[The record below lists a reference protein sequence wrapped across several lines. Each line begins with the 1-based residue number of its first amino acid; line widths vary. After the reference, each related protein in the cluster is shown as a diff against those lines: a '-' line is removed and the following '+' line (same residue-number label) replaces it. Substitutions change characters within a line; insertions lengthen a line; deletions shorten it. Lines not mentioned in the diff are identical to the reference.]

1 MPPAS
6 RKSAQH
12 LRNAQPTLSFNS
24 KPTKVTK
31 PALPEPSI
39 KKPSKAEPALV
50 EAITEDAPT
59 SEVALKQQIKIE
71 SNKPKDEATL
81 RAQKV
86 TDAQIKKYWKK
97 EEDARKAPRGMAVSP
112 AGRSLQC

>member
-12 LRNAQPTLSFNS
+12 SRNAQPTLSFNS

-31 PALPEPSI
+31 PAILDASI
-39 KKPSKAEPALV
+39 KKTSKTEPALV
-50 EAITEDAPT
+50 EAITNNAPT
-59 SEVALKQQIKIE
+59 SEVALKQQIKTE

-81 RAQKV
+81 KAERI
-86 TDAQIKKYWKK
+86 TDIQIKKYWKK
-97 EEDARKAPRGMAVSP
+97 EEDGRKAPRGMLV
-112 AGRSLQC
+112 